1 MLTCN
6 GHRRFAQFNI
16 CTRIQ
21 EVYTIHYVKTSSV
34 EREIHVLNTC
44 TYNVSLFDILPLVH
58 ISNKWFRN
66 HDACLRVQSNFE
78 WTTNVLLEYGMPK
91 NVQI

>member
-1 MLTCN
+1 MDTGDLHN
-6 GHRRFAQFNI
+6 LIYVH
-16 CTRIQ
+16 
-21 EVYTIHYVKTSSV
+21 VYKKFTPFIMWRQVLLK
-34 EREIHVLNTC
+34 EKILVLNTC